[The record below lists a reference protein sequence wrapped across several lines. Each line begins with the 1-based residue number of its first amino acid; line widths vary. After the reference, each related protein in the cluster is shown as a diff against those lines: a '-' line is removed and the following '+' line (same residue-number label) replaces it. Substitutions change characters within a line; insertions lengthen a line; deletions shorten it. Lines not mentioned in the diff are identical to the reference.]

1 MRAPRLLV
9 AVFSRVRW
17 VWYCAGVEAGHSN
30 MNQLPAVGIA
40 VEPNSKTIFMTM
52 TFEEVKAH
60 LKQRFPFIMVDRVLE
75 LEPGK
80 RIKTLKNV
88 AGNEIQFLGHFP
100 DFAIMPGTFII
111 EAIGQSA
118 SILFSRTTG
127 TGMNS
132 REFMVLAAV
141 NDMRFLV
148 PVLPG
153 HTMTIEVNILKMTG
167 EAALVEGVACVED
180 IVVTRG
186 KLSFARK
193 IV

>member
-1 MRAPRLLV
+1 MVVKLK
-9 AVFSRVRW
+9 S
-17 VWYCAGVEAGHSN
+17 
-30 MNQLPAVGIA
+30 QLK
-40 VEPNSKTIFMTM
+40 SMTM
-52 TFEEVKAH
+52 TFEEVKEH
-60 LKQRFPFIMVDRVLE
+60 LKQRFPMLMVDRVLE

-88 AGNEIQFLGHFP
+88 AGNEIQFLGHFAEY
-100 DFAIMPGTFII
+100 AIMPGTLII

-118 SILFSRTTG
+118 SILFSHTTVK
-127 TGMNS
+127 GMNQN
-132 REFMVLAAV
+132 EFMALAAV

-153 HTMTIEVNILKMTG
+153 HTMMIEVKVIKMTN

-180 IVVTRG
+180 TVVTRG

-193 IV
+193 VA

>member
-1 MRAPRLLV
+1 MHQPEWFLM
-9 AVFSRVRW
+9 
-17 VWYCAGVEAGHSN
+17 E
-30 MNQLPAVGIA
+30 
-40 VEPNSKTIFMTM
+40 M

-60 LKQRFPFIMVDRVLE
+60 LKQRFPFMMVDRVLE

-100 DFAIMPGTFII
+100 DFAIMPGTSII

-118 SILFSRTTG
+118 SLLFSHTTG
-127 TGMNS
+127 KGMS
-132 REFMVLAAV
+132 PKEFMALAAV

-153 HTMTIEVNILKMTG
+153 HTVIMEVNIIKMTG
-167 EAALVEGVACVED
+167 EAALIEGVARVD
-180 IVVTRG
+180 DVIVTRG
-186 KLSFARK
+186 KLSFAR
-193 IV
+193 ITV

>member
-1 MRAPRLLV
+1 
-9 AVFSRVRW
+9 
-17 VWYCAGVEAGHSN
+17 
-30 MNQLPAVGIA
+30 
-40 VEPNSKTIFMTM
+40 MTM
-52 TFEEVKAH
+52 TFEEVKEH
-60 LKQRFPFIMVDRVLE
+60 LKQRFPMLMVDRVLE

-88 AGNEIQFLGHFP
+88 AGNEIQFLGHFV
-100 DFAIMPGTFII
+100 DYAIMPGTLII

-127 TGMNS
+127 KGMNPK
-132 REFMVLAAV
+132 EFMALAAV

-153 HTMTIEVNILKMTG
+153 DTMIMEVNVLKMTN
-167 EAALVEGVACVED
+167 EAALVEGIARVED
-180 IVVTRG
+180 TVVTRG

-193 IV
+193 VV

>member
-1 MRAPRLLV
+1 
-9 AVFSRVRW
+9 
-17 VWYCAGVEAGHSN
+17 
-30 MNQLPAVGIA
+30 
-40 VEPNSKTIFMTM
+40 MTM

-75 LEPGK
+75 LEPG
-80 RIKTLKNV
+80 RSIKTLKNV

-100 DFAIMPGTFII
+100 EFAIMPGTSII

-118 SILFSRTTG
+118 SILFSYTTG
-127 TGMNS
+127 KGMNP
-132 REFMVLAAV
+132 REFMALAAV

-153 HTMTIEVNILKMTG
+153 HTITIDVNIVKMTQ
-167 EAALVEGVACVED
+167 EAALVEGVARVD
-180 IVVTRG
+180 DTVVTRG

-193 IV
+193 VV

>member
-1 MRAPRLLV
+1 
-9 AVFSRVRW
+9 
-17 VWYCAGVEAGHSN
+17 
-30 MNQLPAVGIA
+30 
-40 VEPNSKTIFMTM
+40 MTM

-100 DFAIMPGTFII
+100 DLAIMPGTSMI
-111 EAIGQSA
+111 EAMGQSA
-118 SILFSRTTG
+118 SILFSFTTG
-127 TGMNS
+127 KGMDAK
-132 REFMVLAAV
+132 EFMVLAVV
-141 NDMRFLV
+141 NDMKFLV

-153 HTMTIEVNILKMTG
+153 HTMIMEVNIIKMTE
-167 EAALVEGVACVED
+167 EAALVETVAYVD
-180 IVVTRG
+180 DTLVARG

-193 IV
+193 VL

>member
-1 MRAPRLLV
+1 M
-9 AVFSRVRW
+9 S
-17 VWYCAGVEAGHSN
+17 
-30 MNQLPAVGIA
+30 M
-40 VEPNSKTIFMTM
+40 TI
-52 TFEEVKAH
+52 EEVKEH
-60 LKQRFPFIMVDRVLE
+60 LKQRFPMIMVDRVLE

-100 DFAIMPGTFII
+100 EFAIMPGTSMI

-118 SILFSRTTG
+118 SILFSYTTG
-127 TGMNS
+127 KGVES
-132 REFMVLAAV
+132 GEFMALAAV

-153 HTMTIEVNILKMTG
+153 HTIIMDVNIIKRTDD
-167 EAALVEGVACVED
+167 AALVEGVATVEGT
-180 IVVTRG
+180 VVARG

-193 IV
+193 VV